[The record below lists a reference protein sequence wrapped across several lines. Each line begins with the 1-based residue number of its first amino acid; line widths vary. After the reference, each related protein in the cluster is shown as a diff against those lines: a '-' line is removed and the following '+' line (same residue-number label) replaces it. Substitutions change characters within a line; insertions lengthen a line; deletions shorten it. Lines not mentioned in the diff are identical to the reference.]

1 MLSTAMGR
9 IPLLLLAT
17 GLAIGNARPVL
28 IDLQGSSIAGGKPM
42 AEAVIWLD
50 APGARRP
57 GAKAMLDQ
65 RNLSFNPRVMAV
77 QVGTPVTF
85 PNSDRVFHNVF
96 STHESNKFDLGL
108 YPVGA
113 VKTVPFDRPGLSRI
127 FCSIHPQMAAYV
139 MVVDTPY
146 FAVSD
151 AQGRFVIE
159 DVPPGTYT
167 YHAWRPGGGIR
178 SDSIVV
184 NASAR
189 MLVEWP

>member
-1 MLSTAMGR
+1 MHRAS
-9 IPLLLLAT
+9 PLLLAI
-17 GLAIGNARPVL
+17 GLALGGARPELV
-28 IDLQGSSIAGGKPM
+28 DLQGTSIAAGKPLP
-42 AEAVIWLD
+42 EAVVWLD
-50 APGARRP
+50 APGAKRAAP
-57 GAKAMLDQ
+57 KAILDQ
-65 RNLSFNPRVMAV
+65 RNLSFTPRVMAV

-113 VKTVPFDRPGLSRI
+113 VKTVPFDRAGLSRI

-151 AQGRFVIE
+151 AQGRFVID
-159 DVPPGTYT
+159 DVPPGTYR
-167 YHAWRPGGGIR
+167 YHAWRPGGAIR
-178 SDSIVV
+178 SDTIVV
-184 NASAR
+184 SPSAR